1 MNFVRRKRKL
11 SFRKKRLLDTNV
23 EIDYKQPDLLK
34 RFITDRGKIIPR
46 RVSGAS
52 AMQQRLI
59 TKEVKRARYLAL
71 LPFSIAHLQEKNVA
85 VEAALQMMSSSSSRG
100 KVGFSQA
107 SQASSDAAVS
117 TEAKVE
123 TAASEVVEN
132 NVDENK

>member
-85 VEAALQMMSSSSSRG
+85 VEAALQMMSSSSRG
-100 KVGFSQA
+100 KAGFTSSSQT
-107 SQASSDAAVS
+107 SSDEVAVENTAES
-117 TEAKVE
+117 VNAVE
-123 TAASEVVEN
+123 T
-132 NVDENK
+132 NVDENNN

>member
-1 MNFVRRKRKL
+1 MSFVRRKRKL

-71 LPFSIAHLQEKNVA
+71 LPFSVAHLQEKDVA
-85 VEAALQMMSSSSSRG
+85 VEAALQMMASASRRNTGMPSQSS
-100 KVGFSQA
+100 
-107 SQASSDAAVS
+107 
-117 TEAKVE
+117 
-123 TAASEVVEN
+123 AASTDVDTGASKAEEVVVASEEQQ
-132 NVDENK
+132 DGSEE

>member
-1 MNFVRRKRKL
+1 MSFVRRKRKL

-71 LPFSIAHLQEKNVA
+71 LPFSVAHLQEKDVA
-85 VEAALQMMSSSSSRG
+85 VEAALQMMASSSRRTTG
-100 KVGFSQA
+100 YSAGQ
-107 SQASSDAAVS
+107 SSVS
-117 TEAKVE
+117 EADKGVE
-123 TAASEVVEN
+123 VKAEEQVVSDEEQSGSEE
-132 NVDENK
+132 

>member
-1 MNFVRRKRKL
+1 MSFVRRKRKL

-71 LPFSIAHLQEKNVA
+71 LPFSVAHLQEKDVA
-85 VEAALQMMSSSSSRG
+85 VEAALQMMASASRRNT
-100 KVGFSQA
+100 GFSSQA
-107 SQASSDAAVS
+107 SAGAADAENTS
-117 TEAKVE
+117 AKVE
-123 TAASEVVEN
+123 EATVVEN
-132 NVDENK
+132 TEAQGGSEE

>member
-1 MNFVRRKRKL
+1 MSFVRRKRKL

-71 LPFSIAHLQEKNVA
+71 LPFSVAHLQEKDVA
-85 VEAALQMMSSSSSRG
+85 VEAALQMMASASRRSQ
-100 KVGFSQA
+100 GFTSQA
-107 SQASSDAAVS
+107 AAVDTDAN
-117 TEAKVE
+117 TEKTEEQVVVTE
-123 TAASEVVEN
+123 EQSGSEE
-132 NVDENK
+132 

>member
-1 MNFVRRKRKL
+1 MSFVRRKRKL

-71 LPFSIAHLQEKNVA
+71 LPFSVAHLQEKDVA
-85 VEAALQMMSSSSSRG
+85 VEAALQMMASSSRRTTG
-100 KVGFSQA
+100 YSASQSQA
-107 SQASSDAAVS
+107 SETDKSVEVKAEEQQVVSDAEQS
-117 TEAKVE
+117 G
-123 TAASEVVEN
+123 SEE
-132 NVDENK
+132 

>member
-1 MNFVRRKRKL
+1 MSFVRRKRKL

-71 LPFSIAHLQEKNVA
+71 LPFSVAHLQEKDVA
-85 VEAALQMMSSSSSRG
+85 VEAALQMMASASRRNTGLAPQSSA
-100 KVGFSQA
+100 A
-107 SQASSDAAVS
+107 STDVDAATK
-117 TEAKVE
+117 TEEVAV
-123 TAASEVVEN
+123 ASEEQQ
-132 NVDENK
+132 EGSEE